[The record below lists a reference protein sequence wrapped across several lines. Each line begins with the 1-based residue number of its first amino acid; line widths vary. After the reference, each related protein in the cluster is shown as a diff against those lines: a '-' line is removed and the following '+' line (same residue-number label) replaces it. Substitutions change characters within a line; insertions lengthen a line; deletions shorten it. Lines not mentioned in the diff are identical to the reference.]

1 MRREVDQESFYM
13 YCVDV
18 QLRTMPGQWFEPLS
32 PLLAN
37 YEVQRYPL
45 RNIVYQ
51 QGYINIRRS
60 QDLKTSAGLEVSVMD
75 RVVPQHI
82 L

>member
-1 MRREVDQESFYM
+1 M

-18 QLRTMPGQWFEPLS
+18 QLRTMPGQWLEPLS

-51 QGYINIRRS
+51 QGYINILRS
-60 QDLKTSAGLEVSVMD
+60 QDLKTSAGREVSVMD